1 MKKRW
6 AAGLLS
12 VGLAAMASWPV
23 VWALAQEPAGKPE
36 PPPKPDA
43 PRANNDQGPPRDEPG
58 GRGEGRRPG
67 GFGGAGPRRESR
79 PGEGPRGEG
88 PRGEGRPGEGR
99 PGEGPRGEGP
109 RGEGPRGEG
118 FGPPGG
124 LGGPGG
130 RGGQFGPPGGGP
142 SGPGGGP
149 GGLGGPP
156 GMGPGPGGGGFPG
169 GAGPMGFRRNDP
181 EMDELEAQDHQLDR
195 QTFDLV
201 ARYRMNVPS
210 EERAEL
216 KKQIQE
222 VVTKH
227 FELRQKK
234 RQLQLTR
241 MEKELQRMR
250 DEIKRRSEAQ
260 SEIVGRRLGELL
272 GERDP
277 LDF

>member
-1 MKKRW
+1 
-6 AAGLLS
+6 
-12 VGLAAMASWPV
+12 
-23 VWALAQEPAGKPE
+23 
-36 PPPKPDA
+36 
-43 PRANNDQGPPRDEPG
+43 
-58 GRGEGRRPG
+58 
-67 GFGGAGPRRESR
+67 
-79 PGEGPRGEG
+79 
-88 PRGEGRPGEGR
+88 
-99 PGEGPRGEGP
+99 
-109 RGEGPRGEG
+109 
-118 FGPPGG
+118 
-124 LGGPGG
+124 
-130 RGGQFGPPGGGP
+130 
-142 SGPGGGP
+142 
-149 GGLGGPP
+149 
-156 GMGPGPGGGGFPG
+156 MGPGPGGGGFPG

>member
-1 MKKRW
+1 
-6 AAGLLS
+6 
-12 VGLAAMASWPV
+12 
-23 VWALAQEPAGKPE
+23 
-36 PPPKPDA
+36 
-43 PRANNDQGPPRDEPG
+43 
-58 GRGEGRRPG
+58 
-67 GFGGAGPRRESR
+67 
-79 PGEGPRGEG
+79 
-88 PRGEGRPGEGR
+88 
-99 PGEGPRGEGP
+99 
-109 RGEGPRGEG
+109 
-118 FGPPGG
+118 
-124 LGGPGG
+124 
-130 RGGQFGPPGGGP
+130 
-142 SGPGGGP
+142 
-149 GGLGGPP
+149 
-156 GMGPGPGGGGFPG
+156 
-169 GAGPMGFRRNDP
+169 
-181 EMDELEAQDHQLDR
+181 
-195 QTFDLV
+195 
-201 ARYRMNVPS
+201 MNVPS